1 MPPYTGR
8 VALCIVVSVAC
19 AIATRA
25 VHRNLRAGWP
35 RVLALS
41 PFTLLLLLLPT
52 LFDHNTEVLSLC
64 VTAAL
69 FGWWASWKVVLMAFG
84 RATLPRTASTPSY
97 VALLLLPVLL
107 PPPPLAPLPQQP
119 AGTELRAGQKLTSLR
134 TLLLRCSVKLVT
146 LRVVCG
152 VMLLPFMANRSAAQL
167 DASYAA
173 RLLQLYAPAT
183 LARNVMYALG
193 LYCFLGAMM
202 DVLCAAAS
210 GFLGVSLAPHFGD
223 PLRSASLSEFWA
235 QRWNLFAAGLLRR
248 IVYDPIV
255 DGRLLGSDVDNAPLG
270 GAAAAQRAI
279 GGGRQQHPPA
289 RRRAVGVC
297 ATFLASGVAHE
308 ARHQSIDDPDT
319 RPRTRF
325 VPCTF
330 ILTSQSRSFCT
341 RRRAPARRSSG
352 CRSSRCRAPRCCWR
366 PQSRGGGA
374 RACIPPVW
382 RPFCARS
389 AFCWPSLQHCFSRR
403 SRRTR
408 STNGSSRPF

>member
-1 MPPYTGR
+1 MPPYTSR

-19 AIATRA
+19 AVATRA
-25 VHRNLRAGWP
+25 AHRTLRAGWP

-41 PFTLLLLLLPT
+41 PFALLLLLLPT
-52 LFDHNTEVLSLC
+52 IFNHDTEVLSLC

-69 FGWWASWKVVLMAFG
+69 FGWWATWKVVLVAFG

-107 PPPPLAPLPQQP
+107 PPPPLAPQQP
-119 AGTELRAGQKLTSLR
+119 AGTELRAGQKPPTRASPR

-146 LRVVCG
+146 LRAVCG

-167 DASYAA
+167 GASHAE
-173 RLLQLYAPAT
+173 RLLQIYAPAT

-210 GFLGVSLAPHFGD
+210 GFLGVSLGPHFGD
-223 PLRSASLSEFWA
+223 PVRSASLSEFWA

-255 DGRLLGSDVDNAPLG
+255 DGRLVGCDVDNAPLG

-289 RRRAVGVC
+289 RRRAAGVC

-308 ARHQSIDDPDT
+308 ARHQSINKHDT
-319 RPRTRF
+319 RRRF
-325 VPCTF
+325 HAF
-330 ILTSQSRSFCT
+330 LTSQRRSFCT
-341 RRRAPARRSSG
+341 RRRGDVRLSSG
-352 CRSSRCRAPRCCWR
+352 FLFSRCRAPRCCLK
-366 PQSRGGGA
+366 PPSRGGGA
-374 RACIPPVW
+374 LACTPPGW

-389 AFCWPSLQHCFSRR
+389 AFCWPSHRHSFSHR

-408 STNGSSRPF
+408 STNGSSRPCSQH